1 MKHYLRFIPN
11 LISLIRISLVIPT
24 VLNLLSGKYTFALVL
39 FAIASISDA
48 VDGSLARFFKW
59 QTDLGKILDPVADK
73 LLMIGS
79 ITALWLNQIV
89 PLTVFIIF
97 VLRDMLI
104 LLGAAFE
111 MSITEK
117 TPSPNLIGKITTTS
131 QIIYILGLIL
141 IEIFNVVI
149 NLKVLHV
156 LITFITVFSLL
167 SYFRWWLKNNFIQDN
182 V

>member
-1 MKHYLRFIPN
+1 
-11 LISLIRISLVIPT
+11 
-24 VLNLLSGKYTFALVL
+24 
-39 FAIASISDA
+39 
-48 VDGSLARFFKW
+48 
-59 QTDLGKILDPVADK
+59 
-73 LLMIGS
+73 MIGS

-141 IEIFNVVI
+141 IEIFNIVI